1 MIEKR
6 KSTVTYIINSEGE
19 REEKQMTDHR
29 VFSGYTE
36 KIDEQRKTWYEQLAG
51 KRLEWEDLA
60 AARSTNEILGKMESV
75 PLYQYLVNYLLY
87 VWERGENHEIRY
99 DQMISDL
106 TDRVADAFKRNGMP
120 EEKCAKAHVR
130 DMLTTEW
137 NREWDSFERAAGS
150 RIFELGLGLGLP
162 ADDVEQLLQ
171 KAVRRAGFNY
181 YDPEELIVY
190 CALKFCGKDHYRCAR
205 AMLRDYRQAVPLRGK
220 ERTARFENTSEVR
233 DQMLEMLEGSVED
246 GRLYSTDTYEP
257 GTLNPGL
264 AAFFSRHKAALPE
277 VRTAAVVFEELL
289 EKFIEAHRKD
299 ILDFKSTD
307 RGSEEYA
314 KAVLK
319 VEYDAGRELEL
330 PAGTTFYALKGKEK
344 RRVGFVLENAVV
356 LPGREDVEVEIP
368 VKGTE
373 PQIICLAKKTTPG
386 YVGKLV
392 EMIPEERALKAGVM
406 RAYTSSTLKYTGN
419 PGEKQLAKGT
429 ICAVCSPGTVLPA
442 GTLFTHEEFS
452 YAADTECRAAV
463 SADIPVRSE
472 HPCRKGEKIAET
484 GEIRYMDNPPEGILS
499 VTNGKPVS
507 RKEQT
512 EKISKE
518 LFRDFLYVKD
528 AERLGA
534 DERQIDRTL
543 LGHWFT
549 ETEIT
554 SVRFSNI
561 RKQAD
566 EKSKMTR
573 AKMERPEVRRCDIIT
588 MAFLNFCADTDD
600 DGEEYLIEAEPEA
613 VYQDFLLYVNPLLRK
628 CGMMPFYLQNP
639 YEYLLAYLIQT
650 DTPVDS
656 LRNMW
661 KIVNAG
667 KEETDD

>member
-1 MIEKR
+1 M
-6 KSTVTYIINSEGE
+6 
-19 REEKQMTDHR
+19 
-29 VFSGYTE
+29 
-36 KIDEQRKTWYEQLAG
+36 
-51 KRLEWEDLA
+51 
-60 AARSTNEILGKMESV
+60 
-75 PLYQYLVNYLLY
+75 
-87 VWERGENHEIRY
+87 
-99 DQMISDL
+99 
-106 TDRVADAFKRNGMP
+106 
-120 EEKCAKAHVR
+120 
-130 DMLTTEW
+130 
-137 NREWDSFERAAGS
+137 
-150 RIFELGLGLGLP
+150 
-162 ADDVEQLLQ
+162 
-171 KAVRRAGFNY
+171 
-181 YDPEELIVY
+181 
-190 CALKFCGKDHYRCAR
+190 
-205 AMLRDYRQAVPLRGK
+205 
-220 ERTARFENTSEVR
+220 
-233 DQMLEMLEGSVED
+233 
-246 GRLYSTDTYEP
+246 
-257 GTLNPGL
+257 
-264 AAFFSRHKAALPE
+264 
-277 VRTAAVVFEELL
+277 
-289 EKFIEAHRKD
+289 
-299 ILDFKSTD
+299 
-307 RGSEEYA
+307 
-314 KAVLK
+314 
-319 VEYDAGRELEL
+319 
-330 PAGTTFYALKGKEK
+330 
-344 RRVGFVLENAVV
+344 
-356 LPGREDVEVEIP
+356 
-368 VKGTE
+368 
-373 PQIICLAKKTTPG
+373 ICLAKKTTPG
-386 YVGKLV
+386 YVGKMT

-406 RAYTSSTLKYTGN
+406 RAYTSTTLKYTGN
-419 PGEKQLAKGT
+419 PGDKRPAKGT
-429 ICAVCSPGTVLPA
+429 ICAVCSPGTELPA
-442 GTLFTHEEFS
+442 GTLFTHDGFA
-452 YAADTECRAAV
+452 YATETECRAAAR
-463 SADIPVRSE
+463 ADVPVRSE

-499 VTNGKPVS
+499 VSNGKPVS

-600 DGEEYLIEAEPEA
+600 EPDGYLIEADSEA
-613 VYQDFLLYVNPLLRK
+613 VYQDFVRYVNQRLRK

>member
-1 MIEKR
+1 
-6 KSTVTYIINSEGE
+6 
-19 REEKQMTDHR
+19 
-29 VFSGYTE
+29 
-36 KIDEQRKTWYEQLAG
+36 
-51 KRLEWEDLA
+51 
-60 AARSTNEILGKMESV
+60 
-75 PLYQYLVNYLLY
+75 
-87 VWERGENHEIRY
+87 
-99 DQMISDL
+99 
-106 TDRVADAFKRNGMP
+106 
-120 EEKCAKAHVR
+120 
-130 DMLTTEW
+130 
-137 NREWDSFERAAGS
+137 
-150 RIFELGLGLGLP
+150 
-162 ADDVEQLLQ
+162 
-171 KAVRRAGFNY
+171 
-181 YDPEELIVY
+181 
-190 CALKFCGKDHYRCAR
+190 
-205 AMLRDYRQAVPLRGK
+205 MLRDYRQAVPMRGK
-220 ERTARFENTSEVR
+220 QRPARFENTSEVR
-233 DQMLEMLEGSVED
+233 NQMLEMLEGSVED

-257 GTLNPGL
+257 GTLNPAL
-264 AAFFSRHKAALPE
+264 AAFFSWHKAALPE
-277 VRTAAVVFEELL
+277 VRTAAVVFEKLL
-289 EKFIEAHRKD
+289 EEFIEAHRRD

-314 KAVLK
+314 KTVLK

-330 PAGTTFYALKGKEK
+330 PAGTTFYALKGREK

-392 EMIPEERALKAGVM
+392 EMLPEEQALKAGVM
-406 RAYTSSTLKYTGN
+406 RAYTASTLKYTGN

-429 ICAVCSPGTVLPA
+429 ICAVCSLGTELPA
-442 GTLFTHEEFS
+442 GTLFTHDGFS
-452 YAADTECRAAV
+452 YATDTECRAVA
-463 SADIPVRSE
+463 SADISVRSE

-499 VTNGKPVS
+499 VSNGKPVS

-566 EKSKMTR
+566 QKLKMDR
-573 AKMERPEVRRCDIIT
+573 AKMERSEVRRCDIIT

-600 DGEEYLIEAEPEA
+600 DVEEYLIEAEPEA

>member
-36 KIDEQRKTWYEQLAG
+36 KIDGQRKAWYEQLAG

-60 AARSTNEILGKMESV
+60 SAGSTNELLEKMESV

-87 VWERGENHEIRY
+87 AWEKGENQEIRY

-106 TDRVADAFKRNGMP
+106 TDRVADAFKSNGMP

-137 NREWDSFERAAGS
+137 SREWDSFERAASS
-150 RIFELGLGLGLP
+150 RVFELGLGLGLP

-171 KAVRRAGFNY
+171 KAVRRTGFNY
-181 YDPEELIVY
+181 YDPEELIIY
-190 CALKFCGKDHYRCAR
+190 CVLRFCTSDHYRCCQ
-205 AMLRDYRQAVPLRGK
+205 AMLRDYRAAVPLKGK
-220 ERTARFENTSEVR
+220 EQSIWFEKTSEVR
-233 DQMLEMLEGSVED
+233 DQMLDMIEGTVED
-246 GRLYSTDTYEP
+246 GRLYSTDTYES

-264 AAFFSRHKAALPE
+264 ATFFSRHKAALPK
-277 VRTAAVVFEELL
+277 VRTAAVEFEKLL
-289 EKFIEAHRKD
+289 EKFIESHRKD

-314 KAVLK
+314 KAVLQ
-319 VEYDAGRELEL
+319 VEYDAGREIRL

-344 RRVGFVLENAVV
+344 RRVGFVMENAAL
-356 LPGREDVEVEIP
+356 LPGREDIEVEIP
-368 VKGTE
+368 VRGTE
-373 PQIICLAKKTTPG
+373 PQVICLAKKTTPG
-386 YVGKLV
+386 YVGKMT
-392 EMIPEERALKAGVM
+392 EMLPEEQALMAGVM
-406 RAYTSSTLKYTGN
+406 RAYTSTTLKYTGN
-419 PGEKQLAKGT
+419 PGDKQTAKGT
-429 ICAVCSPGTVLPA
+429 ICAVCSPGTELPA
-442 GTLFTHEEFS
+442 GTLFTHDGFA
-452 YAADTECRAAV
+452 YATETECRAAARADV
-463 SADIPVRSE
+463 SVRSE
-472 HPCRKGEKIAET
+472 YPCRKGEKIAET
-484 GEIRYMDNPPEGILS
+484 GEIQYMDNPPEGILS
-499 VTNGKPVS
+499 VSNGKPVS

-534 DERQIDRTL
+534 DERQIDRSL
-543 LGHWFT
+543 LGYWFT

-554 SVRFSNI
+554 SVRLSNI

-566 EKSKMTR
+566 EKAKRNRTR
-573 AKMERPEVRRCDIIT
+573 LERSEVRRCDIIT

-600 DGEEYLIEAEPEA
+600 EPDEYLIEADSEA
-613 VYQDFLLYVNPLLRK
+613 VYQDFVRYVNPLLRK